1 MATVCAPNDQRVQ
14 SERRAEHAKRVARG
28 LRAGLTGA
36 HTVQLLQKQSGNKT
50 LYTPC
55 TISTKFRTT
64 FPPGT
69 GIGGTALV
77 GQGSK
82 NGCSVPPHWTSGQG
96 GICASDDGE
105 VSLLIATRFKP
116 FGLEDDPDYICF
128 NPAKGIEFFGENV
141 QQK

>member
-1 MATVCAPNDQRVQ
+1 M
-14 SERRAEHAKRVARG
+14 
-28 LRAGLTGA
+28 
-36 HTVQLLQKQSGNKT
+36 QKQCGDKT
-50 LYTPC
+50 LCTPC
-55 TISTKFRTT
+55 TKFRTT

-77 GQGSK
+77 VQGSK
-82 NGCSVPPHWTSGQG
+82 NGCSVPLHWTSGQG